1 MGGSKTPKTG
11 TSPYEGAL
19 SQMALDAYNQT
30 AGIRNYFLGSPASG
44 GPGTISMPEQVPMGG
59 RAPMGGRTPMG
70 MAPVAGGRTPM
81 GMAPVAGSLTPIAGS
96 LTPIARGTGAS
107 AAASEPGG
115 MFGDV
120 IAGRF
125 DPKSSPL
132 WASTFNIGKEAL
144 ESQYGLAKDAVL
156 ANLPRGGGQVRGIT
170 DVETARAGEAARLPM
185 ELSADITGDLMNKAY
200 GAAFGAP
207 GQAMSGL
214 SSAAGLR
221 SQSDA
226 IRAQQRA
233 AQAQGMGTL
242 IGMGIGSKGGPKGA
256 AAGAQAG
263 GAAGG
268 AVGGAAGGAAG
279 WA

>member
-1 MGGSKTPKTG
+1 MGGKGPQTG

-30 AGIRNYFLGSPASG
+30 AGIRNYFLGAPAG
-44 GPGTISMPEQVPMGG
+44 GGAGTINIPGPGSLKSALASRSPSPTS
-59 RAPMGGRTPMG
+59 T
-70 MAPVAGGRTPM
+70 AGT
-81 GMAPVAGSLTPIAGS
+81 T
-96 LTPIARGTGAS
+96 AS

-132 WASTFNIGKEAL
+132 WASTFNTGKDAL

-156 ANLPRGGGQVRGIT
+156 ANLPRGGGQARGIM

-185 ELSADITGDLMNKAY
+185 ELSANITGDLMNKAY

-214 SSAAGLR
+214 GSAAGLR

-226 IRAQQRA
+226 IRAQQQA
-233 AQAQGMGTL
+233 AQAQGMGSL
-242 IGMGIGSKGGPKGA
+242 IGMGIGYGLGGPMGGKMGA
-256 AAGAQAG
+256 SAG
-263 GAAGG
+263 GSAGG
-268 AVGGAAGGAAG
+268 AVGGK
-279 WA
+279 

>member
-30 AGIRNYFLGSPASG
+30 AGIRNYFLGAPAG
-44 GPGTISMPEQVPMGG
+44 GGAGTISMPAGCWSSTNKLSCACGG
-59 RAPMGGRTPMG
+59 GIGMPGRWWHRNAP
-70 MAPVAGGRTPM
+70 AGGGKTI
-81 GMAPVAGSLTPIAGS
+81 ALKSCPIAD
-96 LTPIARGTGAS
+96 AGAS

-132 WASTFNIGKEAL
+132 WASTFNTGKEAL

-185 ELSADITGDLMNKAY
+185 ELSANITGDLMNKAY

-226 IRAQQRA
+226 IRAQQKA

-268 AVGGAAGGAAG
+268 AVGGAMGGAAG

>member
-30 AGIRNYFLGSPASG
+30 AGIRNYFLGSPAG
-44 GPGTISMPEQVPMGG
+44 GGAGTINVPGG
-59 RAPMGGRTPMG
+59 GNLKWA
-70 MAPVAGGRTPM
+70 
-81 GMAPVAGSLTPIAGS
+81 LNKNLLPIAG
-96 LTPIARGTGAS
+96 AGAGAGTS

-132 WASTFNIGKEAL
+132 WASTFNTGKEAL

-185 ELSADITGDLMNKAY
+185 ELSANITGDLMNKAY

-207 GQAMSGL
+207 GEAMSGL
-214 SSAAGLR
+214 GSAAGLR

-226 IRAQQRA
+226 IRAQQQA
-233 AQAQGMGTL
+233 AQSKGMGSL
-242 IGMGIGSKGGPKGA
+242 IGMGIGYGLGGPMGGK
-256 AAGAQAG
+256 AGAQAG
-263 GAAGG
+263 GT
-268 AVGGAAGGAAG
+268 VGGK
-279 WA
+279 

>member
-1 MGGSKTPKTG
+1 MGGGKTPKTG

-30 AGIRNYFLGSPASG
+30 AGIRNYFLGAPAGGGTGTINMPGKGSLGDVLRNRSLAPASS
-44 GPGTISMPEQVPMGG
+44 GT
-59 RAPMGGRTPMG
+59 
-70 MAPVAGGRTPM
+70 
-81 GMAPVAGSLTPIAGS
+81 
-96 LTPIARGTGAS
+96 S
-107 AAASEPGG
+107 AAAAEPGG

-132 WASTFNIGKEAL
+132 WASTFNTGKEAL

-185 ELSADITGDLMNKAY
+185 ELSANITGDLMNKAY

-214 SSAAGLR
+214 GSAAGLR

-226 IRAQQRA
+226 IRAQQQA
-233 AQAQGMGTL
+233 AQARGMGSL
-242 IGMGIGSKGGPKGA
+242 IGMGIGAGIGGKGGPKGA
-256 AAGAQAG
+256 TTGASIGGNMG
-263 GAAGG
+263 GAIGG
-268 AVGGAAGGAAG
+268 GF
-279 WA
+279 